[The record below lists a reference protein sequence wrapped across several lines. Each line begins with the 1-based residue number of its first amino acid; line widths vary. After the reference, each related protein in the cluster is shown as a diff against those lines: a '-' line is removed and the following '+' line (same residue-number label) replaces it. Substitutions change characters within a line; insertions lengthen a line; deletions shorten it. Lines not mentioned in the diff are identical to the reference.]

1 MRVSV
6 LLAGGG
12 TGGHIF
18 PLLAVANAIR
28 HLCSDSQLLF
38 VGTRRGLE
46 GGIVPAEGYP
56 IEFVNILPIR
66 GVGLFGAL
74 RGTARAIA
82 AMPQSKK
89 LIERVQPDVV
99 LSVGGYAAGPVTLA
113 AWASGVATALL
124 EPNSEMGLS
133 NLCLASIVDRAYTA
147 FESVERHFSITRV
160 LRAGVPLRSGF
171 RPHPWTEHAGA
182 LRLLVLGGSQGA
194 SSLNEIMPIVVGS
207 AGIAIEVRHQCG
219 AMHVS
224 RVRELYGRLEHATV
238 TVEPF
243 IEDMPAAL
251 AWADI
256 VVSRAGAS
264 AVSEIC
270 AVGRASLLI
279 PYPYAAGDHQAKNA
293 TALATAGAAVC
304 LDSKTATPESVKD
317 ELLRL
322 ARQGHLLRQMSDA
335 ARNLGRPDAATSIAS
350 DILELASH
358 AGAKNHPRQASESSL
373 PKAEA

>member
-1 MRVSV
+1 MSISV

-12 TGGHIF
+12 TGGHVF
-18 PLLAVANAIR
+18 PLLAVADAIR
-28 HLCSDSQLLF
+28 QLQSDSQLLF

-46 GGIVPAEGYP
+46 GGIVPAKGYP
-56 IEFVNILPIR
+56 IEFVDILPIR
-66 GVGLFGAL
+66 GRGMFGAM
-74 RGTARAIA
+74 RGAAQAIS
-82 AMPQSKK
+82 AMPQSAR
-89 LIERVQPDVV
+89 LIKRVRPDVV

-113 AWASGVATALL
+113 AWANGIATALL

-133 NLCLASIVDRAYTA
+133 NLCLAFVVDRAYTA
-147 FESVERHFSITRV
+147 FESVERHFNVARV

-171 RPHPWTEHAGA
+171 GPQPWVEHPGP

-194 SSLNEIMPIVVGS
+194 SSLNEAVPLVVGS

-219 AMHVS
+219 KTHVD
-224 RVRELYGRLEHATV
+224 RVRELYGRLDPAMV
-238 TVEPF
+238 SVEPF
-243 IEDMPAAL
+243 IEDMPGAL

-279 PYPYAAGDHQAKNA
+279 PYPFAAGDHQAKNA
-293 TALATAGAAVC
+293 QALAKAGAAVW
-304 LDSKTATPESVKD
+304 LDSKTATPESIRD
-317 ELLRL
+317 EILRL
-322 ARQGHLLRQMSDA
+322 ARDGQLIQRMSDA
-335 ARNLGRPDAATSIAS
+335 ARALGRPDAAMAIAK

-358 AGAKNHPRQASESSL
+358 KRSENHKSQASASSR
-373 PKAEA
+373 PRAEA